1 MLGFY
6 IVVFIC
12 LLGYNFLFSLFDS
25 LVLFCFR
32 KKLETSFILSLFASI
47 IIGLYIY

>member
-6 IVVFIC
+6 IIAFAC
-12 LLGYNFLFSLFDS
+12 LLGYNFLFSLLDN
-25 LVLFCFR
+25 LILLYFR

-47 IIGLYIY
+47 ITGLYIY

>member
-6 IVVFIC
+6 IITLVC
-12 LLGYNFLFSLFDS
+12 LLGYNFLFSFLNS
-25 LVLFCFR
+25 LVLFYFGKR
-32 KKLETSFILSLFASI
+32 LEASFIFSLFAST

>member
-6 IVVFIC
+6 IVVLAC
-12 LLGYNFLFSLFDS
+12 LLGYNFLLSFLDN

-32 KKLETSFILSLFASI
+32 KKLEASFTLGLFASTI
-47 IIGLYIY
+47 TGLYIY

>member
-6 IVVFIC
+6 IVALAC
-12 LLGYNFLFSLFDS
+12 LLDHNFLLSLLDN

-32 KKLETSFILSLFASI
+32 KKLETSFILGLFAST